1 MILRLCAFPW
11 ARDYLITKL
20 PSDLVLLGPRSIF
33 SSIWPKIK
41 SLGSAPEVCVKDW
54 ERKEITIKERAIFHI
69 ACSDSARAASESV
82 ELVCEATGTSV
93 NFKAHPLERIARDVK
108 VIRQHVTV
116 ASHHIEDG
124 GRVLL
129 GLPPNGIM
137 LKS

>member
-20 PSDLVLLGPRSIF
+20 PSDLVLLGPRSLVVELLNGM
-33 SSIWPKIK
+33 WQK
-41 SLGSAPEVCVKDW
+41 AQ
-54 ERKEITIKERAIFHI
+54 ERKEITINERAIFHI
-69 ACSDSARAASESV
+69 ACSDSARAAYESV
-82 ELVCEATGTSV
+82 ELVCEAAGTSV